1 MASFS
6 SFKELEQVNPQKFT
20 TIAEIQDVVK
30 DSQAQSA
37 GLLKGDLIVGYA
49 RIRINGIREQEFA
62 FFDDENF

>member
-1 MASFS
+1 MSSFS

-20 TIAEIQDVVK
+20 AISEIQDVVE

-37 GLLKGDLIVGYA
+37 GLLKGDLIVEYD
-49 RIRINGIREQEFA
+49 RIRINSAREQEFA